1 MLNKDAGY
9 EADVT
14 VNRTAEDEFLIVSG
28 TATAVR
34 DLVRAPCPLR
44 VRVELIGH
52 LKPCMTKIYL
62 HNLCAHGR
70 LYPHAP
76 VHACAKQ
83 LI

>member
-44 VRVELIGH
+44 VRVQLIGH
-52 LKPCMTKIYL
+52 ARNNM
-62 HNLCAHGR
+62 
-70 LYPHAP
+70 
-76 VHACAKQ
+76 
-83 LI
+83 